1 MFVMQKKKKR
11 IQESGK
17 YFFTALKI
25 YFLLANAH
33 PTGGFCSFAS
43 LMHENTDATSVFIL
57 SLHIFVLYISS

>member
-1 MFVMQKKKKR
+1 MFVMQKKKR

-17 YFFTALKI
+17 YFFTALKKF
-25 YFLLANAH
+25 FLLANAH

-57 SLHIFVLYISS
+57 SLHIFVLNISS